1 MADKPKQTRRRY
13 TDGEKAA
20 ALETV
25 NLCGG
30 NVTEAARMTGIE
42 RETLREWAKGVN
54 VSDQIYADY
63 AAKKAGRTTAV
74 VRALNARLAE
84 ALFNEDKIEA
94 ARYGELVTA
103 FGVTFDKLRL
113 IDEKPTSITES
124 RNAAELRR
132 EADAALALLLPDYGN
147 DKAAALA
154 AMREIAPT
162 LSEYVN

>member
-13 TDGEKAA
+13 TDEEKAA

-25 NLCGG
+25 NLYGG
-30 NVTEAARMTGIE
+30 NVAEAARVCGIE
-42 RETLREWAKGVN
+42 RETLREWAKGQCVP
-54 VSDQIYADY
+54 DKIFADF
-63 AAKKAGRTTAV
+63 AAKKAGRATAV
-74 VRALNARLAE
+74 VRALNARLAD
-84 ALFNEDKIEA
+84 ALFDETKIEA

-103 FGVTFDKLRL
+103 YGVTFDKLRL
-113 IDEKPTSITES
+113 IDEKPTAITES
-124 RNAAELRR
+124 RNAAELRK
-132 EADAALALLLPDYGN
+132 EAEAALDLLLPDYGN